1 MEMKTLGFLAGLLT
15 TVSFLPQVVKSLRTR
30 RMEDFNIWFL
40 GLMIIG
46 LALWTIYG
54 FLLKQPPIIIANLA
68 TISLNLILLGLKV
81 RYQGRN

>member
-1 MEMKTLGFLAGLLT
+1 MIRYIGLLAGLLT
-15 TVSFLPQVVKSLRTR
+15 TISFLPQVIKSLKTR

-46 LALWTIYG
+46 LALWTVYG

-81 RYQGRN
+81 RYQGRD